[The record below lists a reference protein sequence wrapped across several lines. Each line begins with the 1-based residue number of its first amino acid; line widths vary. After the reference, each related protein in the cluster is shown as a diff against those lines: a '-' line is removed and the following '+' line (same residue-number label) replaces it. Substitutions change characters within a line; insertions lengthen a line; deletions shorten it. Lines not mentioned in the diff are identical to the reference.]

1 MPNYQSAAK
10 WAVTNLVGRGQTNE
24 KTSPERLACYVDK
37 TLRISNLAFIEG
49 LLQIQYFIDRL
60 DR

>member
-1 MPNYQSAAK
+1 MGGAEP
-10 WAVTNLVGRGQTNE
+10 RGGEQTNE
-24 KTSPERLACYVDK
+24 KASPERLACYVDK